1 MLHREHVLKNKK
13 KKLMNVN
20 LKVINYAADIMD
32 KISRN
37 TSDLSKLR
45 NTHPL
50 PPAASHPPKEQVS
63 PPAMIL
69 PVTQQPKLKQEV
81 KL

>member
-1 MLHREHVLKNKK
+1 
-13 KKLMNVN
+13 MNVN
-20 LKVINYAADIMD
+20 LKVINYAAEIMD

-50 PPAASHPPKEQVS
+50 PPAASYPPKEQV
-63 PPAMIL
+63 PPVMIL
-69 PVTQQPKLKQEV
+69 PVTQQPKQKQEV